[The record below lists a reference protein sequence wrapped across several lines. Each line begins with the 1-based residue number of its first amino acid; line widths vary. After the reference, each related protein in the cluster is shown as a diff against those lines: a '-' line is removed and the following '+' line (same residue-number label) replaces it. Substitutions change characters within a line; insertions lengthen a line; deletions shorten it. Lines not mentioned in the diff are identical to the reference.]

1 MNKDMMSKMNIT
13 NIANIINI
21 TKSKMVMKRKL
32 VMAMLLLLLTSCAT
46 YNSGFSC
53 GDAKGVACTPMEK
66 VDWLISSGEIERY
79 VSKKQNCRGRRCRNA
94 VSLGD
99 NDLQAALSGKGRK

>member
-13 NIANIINI
+13 
-21 TKSKMVMKRKL
+21 KSKMVIKRKL
-32 VMAMLLLLLTSCAT
+32 LMVLLLPLLTSCST

-66 VDWLISSGEIERY
+66 VDQLISSGEIERY
-79 VSKKQNCRGRRCRNA
+79 VSKKQNCRGRRCRNT
-94 VSLGD
+94 VSIGD

>member
-13 NIANIINI
+13 
-21 TKSKMVMKRKL
+21 KSKMVIKRKL
-32 VMAMLLLLLTSCAT
+32 LMVLLLPLLTSCST

-53 GDAKGVACTPMEK
+53 GDAKGVTCTPMEK
-66 VDWLISSGEIERY
+66 VDRLISSGEIERY

-94 VSLGD
+94 VGLGD
-99 NDLQAALSGKGRK
+99 NDLQAALSAKGRK